1 MSHIKNARK
10 RMIKISAGR
19 RRAKEKINNG
29 FGEKNF
35 SIYFRSAMQ
44 KIKHTKRNKKQV
56 LNREGV

>member
-1 MSHIKNARK
+1 
-10 RMIKISAGR
+10 MIEMTFDR
-19 RRAKEKINNG
+19 RRIKEKINNG

>member
-1 MSHIKNARK
+1 
-10 RMIKISAGR
+10 MIEISAGR
-19 RRAKEKINNG
+19 RRVKEKINNG

-56 LNREGV
+56 LNGEGV